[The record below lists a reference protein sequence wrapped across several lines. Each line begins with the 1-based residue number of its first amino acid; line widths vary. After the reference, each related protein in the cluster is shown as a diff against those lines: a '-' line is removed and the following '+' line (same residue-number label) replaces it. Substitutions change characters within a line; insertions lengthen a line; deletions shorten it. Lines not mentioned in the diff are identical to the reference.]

1 MHFRL
6 GCALDFVVPEP
17 SIFIFNVAVA
27 RCAAH
32 NLKREQL
39 RLAPILPARE
49 LVMPTTGTRFTRL
62 EVPEGRLS
70 LRYEAL
76 VESVPRPPQ
85 TITGTQ
91 DEVDQIPPEAVPYLF
106 SSRYCQADLLTDLAC
121 EVAGNVPPGEPQV
134 SAICDWVFNNLRY
147 LPGASDSG
155 TSALDTQRDGAGVC
169 RDFAHLGIALC
180 RAMGI
185 PARFV
190 TGYAWGLVMP
200 DFHACMEAFF
210 AGHWHLFDPSRKVA
224 TNRMIRIGTG
234 RDAADASF
242 ATIFGDG
249 RPSKLTEMTVFAEP
263 A

>member
-6 GCALDFVVPEP
+6 GCALGYDVPEP

-32 NLKREQL
+32 DLKRERL
-39 RLAPILPARE
+39 RLAPILPPQE

-62 EVPEGRLS
+62 KVPEGRLS

-76 VESVPRPPQ
+76 VESVSRPPQ

-106 SSRYCQADLLTDLAC
+106 SSRYCQADLLADLAR

-134 SAICDWVFNNLRY
+134 AAICHWVFSNLRY
-147 LPGASDSG
+147 LPGTSDSA
-155 TSALDTQRDGAGVC
+155 TTAVDTEHDRSGVC
-169 RDFAHLGIALC
+169 RDFAHLAIAFC
-180 RAMGI
+180 RALGI

-200 DFHACMEAFF
+200 DFHACIEAFI
-210 AGHWHLFDPSRKVA
+210 AGHWRLFDPSRKVA
-224 TNRMIRIGTG
+224 TDRMIRIGTG

-249 RPSKLTEMTVFAEP
+249 QPSELKEMMVFAEP